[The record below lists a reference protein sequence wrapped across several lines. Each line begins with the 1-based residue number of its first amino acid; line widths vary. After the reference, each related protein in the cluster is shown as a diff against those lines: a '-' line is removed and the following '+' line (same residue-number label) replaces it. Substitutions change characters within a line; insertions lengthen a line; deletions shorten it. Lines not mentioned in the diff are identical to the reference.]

1 MIPATKINK
10 FSAHTNRVRGQAP
23 LSGPT
28 RTATDHGQP
37 VVREHAPA
45 SNRAFPPLTL
55 EKESTR
61 QDRVA
66 KAREKQSQDDTSGE
80 VWSSVWSTSRNDDE
94 PTERSQPQSGKSKVP
109 HLALAPEPAR
119 TTDALFPRDVRLET
133 CTDLSRSTLARA
145 KKADTEGD
153 CHTALRHYA
162 AAIKNGSNDPQ
173 VYFRMGV
180 LLRQTN
186 GDARQSLAHL
196 RKATL
201 LSPEQIKYR
210 CELAELYE
218 TLGFPINARRER
230 ERIRA
235 LQDES
240 DSSRSRRFW

>member
-1 MIPATKINK
+1 
-10 FSAHTNRVRGQAP
+10 
-23 LSGPT
+23 
-28 RTATDHGQP
+28 
-37 VVREHAPA
+37 
-45 SNRAFPPLTL
+45 
-55 EKESTR
+55 
-61 QDRVA
+61 
-66 KAREKQSQDDTSGE
+66 
-80 VWSSVWSTSRNDDE
+80 
-94 PTERSQPQSGKSKVP
+94 
-109 HLALAPEPAR
+109 LAQ
-119 TTDALFPRDVRLET
+119 
-133 CTDLSRSTLARA
+133 
-145 KKADTEGD
+145 
-153 CHTALRHYA
+153 
-162 AAIKNGSNDPQ
+162 AAIKAAKASDLAADWSTAIQHYTVAVEHGSNDPQ